1 LKLHHELAIKKGMSY
16 EATSNIVDLALCK
29 LPYMGT
35 LYEQANE
42 EVSKKQD
49 GVDYL
54 ENHKYSLKKEKEIFA
69 YYYEHNEAN
78 RLQPLPSSY
87 SLLGL
92 PDLSTQNN
100 NKQTESKQKEEI
112 REVYKGD
119 IAE

>member
-1 LKLHHELAIKKGMSY
+1 
-16 EATSNIVDLALCK
+16 
-29 LPYMGT
+29 MGT

-54 ENHKYSLKKEKEIFA
+54 ENRKYSLKKEISSLEEEKRKRIFA
-69 YYYEHNEAN
+69 SYYYEHNETN

-92 PDLSTQNN
+92 PDLSTL
-100 NKQTESKQKEEI
+100 
-112 REVYKGD
+112 
-119 IAE
+119 

>member
-1 LKLHHELAIKKGMSY
+1 MSTMKL
-16 EATSNIVDLALCK
+16 
-29 LPYMGT
+29 
-35 LYEQANE
+35 
-42 EVSKKQD
+42 
-49 GVDYL
+49 
-54 ENHKYSLKKEKEIFA
+54 
-69 YYYEHNEAN
+69 N

-100 NKQTESKQKEEI
+100 NKQAESKQKEEI

>member
-1 LKLHHELAIKKGMSY
+1 MS
-16 EATSNIVDLALCK
+16 N
-29 LPYMGT
+29 
-35 LYEQANE
+35 
-42 EVSKKQD
+42 
-49 GVDYL
+49 
-54 ENHKYSLKKEKEIFA
+54 
-69 YYYEHNEAN
+69 NEAN
-78 RLQPLPSSY
+78 RLQQLPSSY